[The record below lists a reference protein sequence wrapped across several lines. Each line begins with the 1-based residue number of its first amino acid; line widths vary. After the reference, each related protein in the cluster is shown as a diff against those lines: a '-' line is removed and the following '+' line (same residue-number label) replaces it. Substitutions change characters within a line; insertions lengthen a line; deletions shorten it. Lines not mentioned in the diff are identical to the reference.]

1 MRFCQQ
7 CHFDLSSEY
16 YGATNIGTAY

>member
-16 YGATNIGTAY
+16 YGATNVGTAY

>member
-7 CHFDLSSEY
+7 CHFSMSSEY
-16 YGATNIGTAY
+16 YGATNIGTAF